1 MARRSALLL
10 LSLSGCLLYPWDYS
24 ESSSTGESSGST
36 SQGSSGTGGTSGTSA
51 MSEGSASGS
60 HGSTSGG
67 TVGGTVGSTGSLT
80 DATTG
85 APPAC
90 GDGAL
95 DAEEECDDGNLAPDD
110 GCNASCA
117 RDRFVFA
124 TSEVFSPDLIGGL
137 VSADS
142 LCKQLA
148 HKGDL
153 PHWATFNAWLSDSKT
168 DAIDRVHHGR
178 GRYVRPD
185 GVVVAE
191 SFDALLAGPLLAP
204 IVVDE
209 YGETVNN
216 GAWTGTRPDG
226 TAVPG
231 AWHCGD
237 WTSNELLEF
246 GHYGDVQAV
255 DGWWTFVPDPEINP
269 TSCISKNRLYCFE
282 GK

>member
-10 LSLSGCLLYPWDYS
+10 VSLSGCLYPWDYS
-24 ESSSTGESSGST
+24 ESSSTGESSGTTTQVSGST
-36 SQGSSGTGGTSGTSA
+36 GTTGGTPAMTESSGSGSHTSTGGTSAGT
-51 MSEGSASGS
+51 
-60 HGSTSGG
+60 
-67 TVGGTVGSTGSLT
+67 TGSLT
-80 DATTG
+80 EATTG

-95 DAEEECDDGNLAPDD
+95 DAEEECDDGNLEPDD
-110 GCNASCA
+110 GCNATCA

-153 PHWATFNAWLSDSKT
+153 PHWATFSAWLSDSKN

-191 SFDALLAGPLLAP
+191 SFDALLAGPLLAA

-237 WTSNELLEF
+237 WTSDKYLEF
-246 GHYGDVQAV
+246 GHYGAVQAV
-255 DGWWTFVPDPEINP
+255 DGWWTFVPDPEVNP
-269 TSCISKNRLYCFE
+269 TSCITKYRLYCFE